1 MNTILLCTGNP
12 GKLAEMSVLLPKE
25 FELLMLSDVGLP
37 TELPE
42 TGDTLEANA
51 LEKARYAHERT
62 GLVCV
67 ADDTGL
73 EVDSLAGAPGVYSA
87 RYAGEAKDPKANM
100 AKLLEELA
108 GRQDRSAR
116 FRTVIALVTANG
128 SRTFSGSVEGEI
140 TQVAAGSGGFGYDAV
155 FRPLGSELTFAQ
167 MDKEAK
173 NSISHRGIAVRELV
187 AHLRALPR

>member
-1 MNTILLCTGNP
+1 MSTILLCTGNP
-12 GKLAEMSVLLPKE
+12 GKLAEMKALLPME

-37 TELPE
+37 TDLPE
-42 TGDTLEANA
+42 TGSTLEANA
-51 LEKARYAHERT
+51 LQKARYAHERT

-73 EVDSLAGAPGVYSA
+73 EVDALAGAPGVYSA
-87 RYAGEAKDPKANM
+87 RYAGEDKDPKANTT
-100 AKLLEELA
+100 KLLHELA
-108 GRQDRSAR
+108 QMQDRSAS
-116 FRTVIALVTANG
+116 FRTVIALVTTEG
-128 SRTFSGSVEGEI
+128 SLTFSGSVEGEI
-140 TQVAAGSGGFGYDAV
+140 TQVPAGSGGFGYDAV
-155 FRPLGSELTFAQ
+155 FRPLGSELTFAE